1 MAGESDKT
9 SAAPFLKGRV
19 RWLRPI
25 ARFAAW
31 WFSLFAL
38 LGPLSVCP
46 VCGQSGCP
54 GGAASAGILGGV
66 MAAFISGLRWVRD
79 LARRHKR
86 SKKECAGMETGVG
99 RTPKVKSKGM
109 ATDSVQMS
117 PVREGID
124 GV

>member
-1 MAGESDKT
+1 MAGPSDKT
-9 SAAPFLKGRV
+9 STAPSFVGRA

-54 GGAASAGILGGV
+54 GGAASAGILGGI

-79 LARRHKR
+79 LARWHGR
-86 SKKECAGMETGVG
+86 SKKDCARMETGVG
-99 RTPKVKSKGM
+99 
-109 ATDSVQMS
+109 
-117 PVREGID
+117 GIPEHIRAIK
-124 GV
+124 